1 MNVSNISKLV
11 VSITLPLGIGDI
23 AGVFTAQ
30 SIPEWYATLNKPS
43 FNPPNWLFGPV
54 WTTLYLLIG
63 ISFFLIWKIAP
74 SKERNVAIFV
84 FLIQLLLNFG
94 WSFFFF
100 YFKMIGFALVEISLL
115 WMSIVIMLIL
125 FYKVRPVAAYINIP
139 YFLWVSFATVL
150 NAAYYFL
157 NRS

>member
-43 FNPPNWLFGPV
+43 FNPPTWLFGPV

-63 ISFFLIWKIAP
+63 ISFFLIWKIDP
-74 SKERNVAIFV
+74 SKVIIF
-84 FLIQLLLNFG
+84 LT
-94 WSFFFF
+94 
-100 YFKMIGFALVEISLL
+100 ETE
-115 WMSIVIMLIL
+115 SILGID
-125 FYKVRPVAAYINIP
+125 
-139 YFLWVSFATVL
+139 
-150 NAAYYFL
+150 
-157 NRS
+157 